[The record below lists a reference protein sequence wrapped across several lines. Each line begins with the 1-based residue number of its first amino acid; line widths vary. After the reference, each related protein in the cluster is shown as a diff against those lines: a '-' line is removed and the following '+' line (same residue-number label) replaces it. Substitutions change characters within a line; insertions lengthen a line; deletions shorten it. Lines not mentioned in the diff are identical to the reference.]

1 MTHSFTE
8 LKHMTVAQLRDIAKE
23 IEDEAVKGYTQMNK
37 DHLLEA
43 ICKAQHIEMH
53 EHHEVVGINKSQ
65 IKAKIKSLKKDR
77 DKAIEA
83 KDYAGLRTVRKE
95 IKKLKQALRKATV

>member
-23 IEDEAVKGYTQMNK
+23 IEDEAVKGFTQMNK

-43 ICKAQHIEMH
+43 ICKSLHIEMH
-53 EHHEVVGINKSQ
+53 EHHEVVGINKKE
-65 IKAKIKSLKKDR
+65 IKRKIKNLKKDR
-77 DKAIEA
+77 DKALEA
-83 KDYAGLRTVRKE
+83 KDKEQLKNIRKE
-95 IKKLKQALRKATV
+95 IKKLKHVLRKATV